1 MRYAGSRAFCFG
13 RSWIL
18 LLRGAAALDGQ
29 SPGHSSSPDDPRGL
43 PRSPPLVLTR
53 PSGPGSRSS
62 GYHRESEGLNTIGG
76 LEMTTAGAA
85 FLRVGFISGSDRVE
99 EA

>member
-1 MRYAGSRAFCFG
+1 MGGTGAGTCPFG
-13 RSWIL
+13 
-18 LLRGAAALDGQ
+18 GAAALDAR
-29 SPGHSSSPDDPRGL
+29 SPGRFVMPWQVHRGM
-43 PRSPPLVLTR
+43 PRSPHLVLTR